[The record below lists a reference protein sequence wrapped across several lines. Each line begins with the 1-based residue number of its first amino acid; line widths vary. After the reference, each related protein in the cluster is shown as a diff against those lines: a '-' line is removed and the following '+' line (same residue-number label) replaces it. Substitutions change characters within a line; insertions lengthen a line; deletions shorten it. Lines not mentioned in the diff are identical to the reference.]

1 MDIICN
7 YKLNKLLKYNI
18 VFANSSNVKTSFTNA
33 FYMVIPNH
41 PFFKFCIDHLQEN
54 IHNYEYFGKHLH
66 VMYSTGPLFLTNMIG
81 AYGKIP
87 NMYVLTQNEFAGD
100 CNVCNEN
107 KCHGGK
113 YFTHITGN
121 SWHEIDS
128 TIFNYC

>member
-1 MDIICN
+1 
-7 YKLNKLLKYNI
+7 
-18 VFANSSNVKTSFTNA
+18 
-33 FYMVIPNH
+33 
-41 PFFKFCIDHLQEN
+41 
-54 IHNYEYFGKHLH
+54 
-66 VMYSTGPLFLTNMIG
+66 MIG

-128 TIFNYC
+128 TIFNYCLCNYKKIIGGVLIGTGVALLL